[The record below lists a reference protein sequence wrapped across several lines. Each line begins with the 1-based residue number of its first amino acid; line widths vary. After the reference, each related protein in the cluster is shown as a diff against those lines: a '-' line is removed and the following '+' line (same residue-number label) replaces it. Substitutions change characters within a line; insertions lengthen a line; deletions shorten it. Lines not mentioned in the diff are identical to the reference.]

1 MAELSQVF
9 DTLHKGVL
17 VSVNSRRYSDIAQF
31 LLVEENLEELREIV
45 ERLGYRLIAQSG
57 YFYLT
62 RATIDRAQ
70 KELFINQ
77 HKRVIVAVSILRD
90 LFPLLSADMVI
101 KQSEVIALLRKRGDL
116 TQELAYATSQKDLLL
131 GVNELFRLLERTFV
145 LEQTAQDDG
154 DSFRV
159 LAGIHYYTTIVE
171 LIDD

>member
-9 DTLHKGVL
+9 ETLHKGVL
-17 VSVNSRRYSDIAQF
+17 VSVNSRRYGDIAQF

-62 RATIDRAQ
+62 KPALDWSQ
-70 KELFINQ
+70 KETFINQ
-77 HKRVIVAVSILRD
+77 HKRVIVAVSILRT

-101 KQSEVIALLRKRGDL
+101 KKSEVIALLRKREDL
-116 TQELAYATSQKDLLL
+116 AQELAYATSQRDLLL
-131 GVNELFRLLERTFV
+131 GVDELFRLLERSFV
-145 LEQTAQDDG
+145 LEQMGQERG

-159 LAGIHYYTTIVE
+159 LAGINYYTTLVE
-171 LIDD
+171 LVDD